1 MATQTYSYIFHGYG
15 GENSLMPLV
24 HFMENRD
31 HQVLVIDDQKFPY
44 ERGELYHRLEE
55 IKKQSSIVL
64 ISSAHVWFD
73 EFNYHYFY
81 GKDRN
86 MISVI
91 ELIDFLKPA
100 YSVFYPHDMESFVHP
115 SEIPWL
121 DLFDMIMLPYAHNL
135 YYRLLGCGRRV
146 EVVGW
151 MKKQRTVSPSIV
163 LDSPVYSPVFFP
175 SNIITFYEQLGAEG
189 YADWFRRYTGPN
201 IPLKMPAGDAGITP
215 ILSKEGYQI
224 LDSSQ
229 SVYDVMAEHNLII
242 GSGHSLQRYS
252 GCLPSGRCFS
262 G

>member
-55 IKKQSSIVL
+55 MKKQSSIVL

-91 ELIDFLKPA
+91 ELIDFLK
-100 YSVFYPHDMESFVHP
+100 
-115 SEIPWL
+115 
-121 DLFDMIMLPYAHNL
+121 
-135 YYRLLGCGRRV
+135 
-146 EVVGW
+146 
-151 MKKQRTVSPSIV
+151 
-163 LDSPVYSPVFFP
+163 
-175 SNIITFYEQLGAEG
+175 
-189 YADWFRRYTGPN
+189 
-201 IPLKMPAGDAGITP
+201 
-215 ILSKEGYQI
+215 LS
-224 LDSSQ
+224 
-229 SVYDVMAEHNLII
+229 LIHI
-242 GSGHSLQRYS
+242 
-252 GCLPSGRCFS
+252 
-262 G
+262 